1 MIQFI
6 EQHDETPSIYR
17 DMYKRGE
24 EGFHHIGVLV
34 SDFDAELEKL
44 LSHGFD
50 LACRLYADGV
60 DAAYVDTRKLNGVF
74 TELHGDP
81 NHILG
86 EFSRWKRAHDN
97 NKVGD
102 DYHLKRVKIHD

>member
-17 DMYKRGE
+17 DMYKKGE
-24 EGFHHIGVLV
+24 EGFHHIGILV
-34 SDFDAELEKL
+34 SDFDEELDRFL
-44 LSHGFD
+44 DMGFD
-50 LACRLYADGV
+50 LACRLWADGV
-60 DAAYVDTRKLNGVF
+60 DAAYVDTRSLNGVF

-86 EFSRWKRAHDN
+86 EFSRWRRAHE
-97 NKVGD
+97 KFKAGD
-102 DYHLKRVKIHD
+102 SYKLHRPRI